1 MWDAGIRK
9 NIFQK
14 ITTQKYS
21 MVTSSGETIEFTRRA
36 FGDLI
41 KEDSFRMEVELAL
54 AEAYL
59 ITSKTVSAEDVS
71 YEDAGE
77 DG

>member
-14 ITTQKYS
+14 VTNQKYS
-21 MVTSSGETIEFTRRA
+21 MTTSSGEVLEFTRKA

-41 KEDSFRMEVELAL
+41 KDENFSFEVKLAL